1 MATQKTDKPRLTYAD
16 LCRMFPEEDNVRR
29 EIIDGELLVT
39 PSATARHQR
48 VVARCL
54 IALDA
59 FAREQGGE
67 ALVSPLD
74 TQFSDF
80 DVVQPDVLYIASGH
94 LDPHVERPLRRV
106 DLVVEVSSPSTKRID
121 LGRKRELYERH
132 RIPEYWFVDLDA
144 DRIEIYRLEGEG
156 YGDPGFIRRGDL
168 LTSPLLPGF
177 AADVDELL
185 GPEPE
190 GDG

>member
-80 DVVQPDVLYIASGH
+80 DVVQPDVLY
-94 LDPHVERPLRRV
+94 VEENVFRRPA
-106 DLVVEVSSPSTKRID
+106 
-121 LGRKRELYERH
+121 
-132 RIPEYWFVDLDA
+132 IP
-144 DRIEIYRLEGEG
+144 GE
-156 YGDPGFIRRGDL
+156 
-168 LTSPLLPGF
+168 PLF
-177 AADVDELL
+177 
-185 GPEPE
+185 E
-190 GDG
+190 GDGCNVVLARVTQEKP